1 MQELTPGVYAYLRA
15 IGGKKINQFCVGTA
29 HQQKVGYNNS
39 CFAGRTLLHIECM
52 GFGSFF
58 WWAMP
63 TLLFA
68 SANDI
73 YS

>member
-1 MQELTPGVYAYLRA
+1 M
-15 IGGKKINQFCVGTA
+15 GTA

-39 CFAGRTLLHIECM
+39 CFAGRTLLDIECM

-63 TLLFA
+63 NFFA